1 MQPLSQ
7 YDLYLNFFVAVVMP
21 ILILTNLMNWG
32 TKSPLNVYLWREHPN
47 LMRVSLVML
56 GLLALNAFV
65 TLAAHYGLVPGSAA
79 DYATPML
86 GIPFLVASVAVIWLS
101 GRAAVQYL
109 RGRRSQS

>member
-47 LMRVSLVML
+47 LMRVCLVML

-65 TLAAHYGLVPGSAA
+65 TLAAHYGLLPGAAA
-79 DYATPML
+79 DYAIPML

-109 RGRRSQS
+109 RGRRSQA